1 MADNWMDLA
10 PKPDALAQV
19 KTWHVFI
26 SYRSLSRPWALALY
40 DILNGLGYKIFLD
53 QYVLTAAAPLALSL
67 GEALD
72 ASQSAIMI
80 WSGQYGDS
88 VWCKKEFATLET
100 MENAKKGFRY
110 VIGRVD
116 DSDILASQRPSCGS
130 ISRSSPK
137 VPAVADC

>member
-1 MADNWMDLA
+1 MTDNWIDLA
-10 PKPDALAQV
+10 PKADALPQG

-72 ASQSAIMI
+72 ASESAILV
-80 WSGQYGDS
+80 WSGGYEDS
-88 VWCKKEFATLET
+88 EWCKEEFAKLE
-100 MENAKKGFRY
+100 
-110 VIGRVD
+110 
-116 DSDILASQRPSCGS
+116 
-130 ISRSSPK
+130 
-137 VPAVADC
+137 